1 MIKLSAIFTFTT
13 QHSLYL
19 LSSVSVSQ
27 VEASVGHEGWQSQL
41 QWVQRLGLRGE
52 VDVDAVLRHLLG
64 VQSVGLDVLLHV
76 VALDKSP
83 VKQTVSPGLEKC

>member
-1 MIKLSAIFTFTT
+1 M
-13 QHSLYL
+13 
-19 LSSVSVSQ
+19 SQ
-27 VEASVGHEGWQSQL
+27 VETSVGHEGGQSQL

-76 VALDKSP
+76 VPLDKSP
-83 VKQTVSPGLEKC
+83 VKQTVSAGLGKC